1 MSTVLASADI
11 IQICSTLD
19 GYQELA
25 GDFSELEKEKYFEW
39 IVIYLHIYGAPLLI
53 GIIS

>member
-11 IQICSTLD
+11 IQIWSTLD

-25 GDFSELEKEKYFEW
+25 EDLSELEKEKYFEW
-39 IVIYLHIYGAPLLI
+39 MIIYLHIYSASLLI